1 MVLWENMLPET
12 NYNFG
17 GNFKMDVN
25 ALPGLKQNIRQLKKE
40 KAEILTSSRDGK
52 KLKRIQRK
60 VKLLKRDTRD
70 LARQKKRVA
79 AAAAAEAAAKA
90 AAEKTAAAS
99 AAAAAKAAE
108 ASAG

>member
-1 MVLWENMLPET
+1 
-12 NYNFG
+12 
-17 GNFKMDVN
+17 MDVN